1 MASLFYSRYIPPAS
15 AAVDVADESEHDNS
29 RPAKKRK
36 KTSKAK
42 ISFNSTAAGEQANN
56 VDVADT
62 IQGIF
67 GVNLDDDTRSNQNQG
82 RARTLKSANSVSLLA
97 GDSNIPSPKRELEK
111 VVDPK
116 LEKKKK
122 PKKKKPKKK
131 LSKSHSEV
139 PRQKI
144 TPSNDDQEPS
154 ELEEPQHNNKHRK
167 IRSEFE
173 QSASAAAKMKD
184 KHAAESQVIAKLPDH
199 DITPIESHGLVPLP
213 QPPEVPDVPIRFTLS
228 ALPDWLAQ
236 PLIVST
242 SDTAS
247 LDSLPLRRNAASSL
261 KIKGYDNVLAI
272 QATIL
277 PMLLPGPRQHSGD
290 VCISAA
296 TGSGKTLAY
305 ALPMVENLRD
315 KPVVQ
320 MRGLVVVP
328 TRELVSQVRET
339 LELCNVGSGL
349 KIGTAVGSRSLKE
362 EQGLLVQRWQRY
374 DPDAY
379 RTEQEKEIDE
389 DEELM
394 NWDFDDLLDEADE
407 LGCSPDHVVDYRSEI
422 DILIC
427 TPGRLVDHMQSTKG
441 FTLEHVQWLVID
453 EADRL
458 LDESFQQWIDIV
470 VPALEYQAPLQPWEE
485 QLTQTF
491 HILRRREVRK
501 VILSATMTRDI
512 SKLTA
517 LKLRK
522 PKLVVLESGRTTD
535 QKDDQPEF
543 EQNVDQ
549 RESFELPPTLKES
562 AISIKN
568 VEDKPLHLIALL
580 ERENAFAKPPS
591 SLSPERRKASVGD
604 KSTSTSGE
612 DDSSEGS
619 TSSSESSTPP
629 SKRTSKTN
637 TQRNLVSSTHGT
649 LIFTTTNESALRLSR
664 LLSLLRPTWTPHIA
678 TLTKSTT
685 TTSTRRLLSSFRTRK
700 LSVLIAS
707 DRASRGLDIQ
717 GLAHVINY
725 DMPTGVTSYVHRV
738 GRTARAGKE
747 GRATTLVGWHEGRWF
762 WGDIG
767 RGEGIRRG
775 VGRRVVRLESQLEGV
790 GGKERREYEE
800 ALRILGV
807 EARGERE

>member
-15 AAVDVADESEHDNS
+15 AAADVPDESEHDGS
-29 RPAKKRK
+29 RPVKKRK
-36 KTSKAK
+36 KIPKAK
-42 ISFNSTAAGEQANN
+42 IGFSSTAAGEQTNN

-62 IQGIF
+62 VQGILD
-67 GVNLDDDTRSNQNQG
+67 VNLDGDTRYNQDQG
-82 RARTLKSANSVSLLA
+82 KDSTLKNANSISPLA
-97 GDSNIPSPKRELEK
+97 GNSHIPSPTREPEE

-116 LEKKKK
+116 VEKKKK
-122 PKKKKPKKK
+122 PKKKPP
-131 LSKSHSEV
+131 KSHDEIS
-139 PRQKI
+139 RQI
-144 TPSNDDQEPS
+144 APPNDDHESS
-154 ELEEPQHNNKHRK
+154 ELEEPQHDNRHRK
-167 IRSEFE
+167 IRSKFE
-173 QSASAAAKMKD
+173 QTASVAAKMKD
-184 KHAAESQVIAKLPDH
+184 KHAAEPQVMAELPDH
-199 DITPIESHGLVPLP
+199 DVAPIESHGLVPLP
-213 QPPEVPDVPIRFTLS
+213 QPPEVPDVPVKFTFS

-242 SDTAS
+242 YDTAS
-247 LDSLPLRRNAASSL
+247 LNCLSLHRNAASSL
-261 KIKGYDNVLAI
+261 KIKGYDNLLAI
-272 QATIL
+272 QAAVL
-277 PMLLPGPRQHSGD
+277 PMLLPGPRQHAGD

-320 MRGLVVVP
+320 LRGLVVVP

-349 KIGTAVGSRSLKE
+349 KIGTAVGSKSLKE

-374 DPDAY
+374 DPDSY

-389 DEELM
+389 EEELM
-394 NWDFDDLLDEADE
+394 NWDFDDLLDEAGE
-407 LGCSPDHVVDYRSEI
+407 LECSPDHVIDYRSEI

-470 VPALEYQAPLQPWEE
+470 MPALDYQAPLQAWEE

-535 QKDDQPEF
+535 QKDDRPAL
-543 EQNVDQ
+543 EQNIDQ
-549 RESFELPPTLKES
+549 QHESFELPPTLKES
-562 AISIKN
+562 AISVKN
-568 VEDKPLHLIALL
+568 VEEKPLHLIALL
-580 ERENAFAKPPS
+580 EREHAFAKPPS
-591 SLSPERRKASVGD
+591 SVSPERSKGSVGD
-604 KSTSTSGE
+604 ESISSSDG
-612 DDSSEGS
+612 DDSSAGS

-629 SKRTSKTN
+629 SKRTSKTS
-637 TQRNLVSSTHGT
+637 TQRDLVSSTHGT

-664 LLSLLRPTWTPHIA
+664 LVSLLRPTWTPHIA

-685 TTSTRRLLSSFRTRK
+685 TASTRRLLSSFRTRK

-725 DMPTGVTSYVHRV
+725 DVPTSVTSYVHRV

-762 WGDIG
+762 WREIG
-767 RGEGIRRG
+767 RGEGVRRG
-775 VGRRVVRLESQLEGV
+775 VGRKVVRVESKLEGV
-790 GGKERREYEE
+790 GEKARREYEE
-800 ALRILGV
+800 ALRVLGM
-807 EARGERE
+807 EARGERK

>member
-15 AAVDVADESEHDNS
+15 AAVDVPDESEHDNS

-42 ISFNSTAAGEQANN
+42 IGFNPTAAGEQANN

-82 RARTLKSANSVSLLA
+82 KARTLKNANYVSLLA
-97 GDSNIPSPKRELEK
+97 GDSNIPSPTRELEK

-122 PKKKKPKKK
+122 PKKK

-139 PRQKI
+139 SRQKI

-154 ELEEPQHNNKHRK
+154 ELEEPQHDNKHRK
-167 IRSEFE
+167 IRSKFE

-184 KHAAESQVIAKLPDH
+184 KYAAESQVIAKLPDH

-213 QPPEVPDVPIRFTLS
+213 QPPEVPDVPVRFTLS

-272 QATIL
+272 QATVL
-277 PMLLPGPRQHSGD
+277 PMLLQGPRQHSGD

-320 MRGLVVVP
+320 LRGLVVVP

-394 NWDFDDLLDEADE
+394 NWDFDDLLDETDE
-407 LGCSPDHVVDYRSEI
+407 LGCSPDHIVDYRSEI

-470 VPALEYQAPLQPWEE
+470 VPALDYQAPLQPWEE

-535 QKDDQPEF
+535 QKDDQPAL

-580 ERENAFAKPPS
+580 EREHAFAKPLS
-591 SLSPERRKASVGD
+591 SLSPERSKGSVGD
-604 KSTSTSGE
+604 ESTSSSGE

-664 LLSLLRPTWTPHIA
+664 LLSLLLPTWTPHIA

-685 TTSTRRLLSSFRTRK
+685 TASTRRLLSSFRTRK

-725 DMPTGVTSYVHRV
+725 DMPTSVTSYVHRV

-762 WGDIG
+762 WGEIG

-775 VGRRVVRLESQLEGV
+775 VGRKVVRLESKLEGV

-800 ALRILGV
+800 ALRILGM